1 MNNYMVFDIGGSA
14 IKYAVINE
22 NGDFL
27 TKGSYPSSPFD
38 FEKFISDLLQVT
50 SENQKK
56 YQISGIALSSPGGVN
71 SDTGII
77 GGISALPCIHGPN
90 IKEIIENKTGLPVE
104 IENDANCA
112 ALAEVWKGAAVDNND
127 VLFVVI
133 GSGIGGAV
141 VIDRKIHKGANL
153 HSGEIGYMIMD
164 TVVDKNNISFR
175 TWSELA
181 AVGAL
186 VRQVAKVK
194 GIDVS
199 NLDGK
204 QVFAAAEAG
213 DPDCMNAID
222 DFYLS
227 LAKGIFNLQYVY
239 DPEKIII
246 GGAVSSND
254 TLIKQINKKIDII
267 MDSLHGAKV
276 RPVIEACK
284 FGNDANLIGAL
295 SHYFQRRGIN
305 WKRTLPGNE
314 HESYDRSPA

>member
-27 TKGSYPSSPFD
+27 TRGSFPSSPLD
-38 FEKFISDLLQVT
+38 FEKFISELLQVT
-50 SENQKK
+50 RKNQDK

-77 GGISALPCIHGPN
+77 GGTSALPCIHGPN
-90 IKEIIENKTGLPVE
+90 IKEIIENKSGLPVE

-112 ALAEVWKGAAVDNND
+112 ALCEVWKGTAVGNND

-153 HSGEIGYMIMD
+153 HSGEFGNMIMD
-164 TVVDKNNISFR
+164 TVDDINNISFR

-181 AVGAL
+181 AIGAL
-186 VRQVAKVK
+186 VRRVAEIK

-213 DPDCMNAID
+213 DRECMNAID

-254 TLIKQINKKIDII
+254 NLIKQINKKIDII
-267 MDSLHGAKV
+267 MNSLQGAKV
-276 RPVIEACK
+276 RPIIEACK
-284 FGNDANLIGAL
+284 FGNDANLLGAL
-295 SHYFQRRGIN
+295 FHYFQCRDID
-305 WKRTLPGNE
+305 WKRTMPDTD
-314 HESYDRSPA
+314 HETYDRSPA